1 MTPIIRPD
9 WWLPES
15 AATDETIYRNRRAVL
30 KGLGIGSIGA
40 GLALTGA
47 AGPAFGDTSDL
58 YPAPL
63 NPAYSTT
70 LNNRPLTS
78 FDIAS
83 TYNNYYEF
91 GTSKKVARNA
101 QKLSIDPWPIEIGG
115 LVNNPMTLD
124 FEELVRK
131 MPIEERV
138 YRHRCVEA
146 WSMVVPWSGFALKE
160 LVKLADPTSAAKYV
174 KFTSFLRPDEARNQ
188 FKSRWPFPYVEGL
201 EMAEATNDLSF
212 MVTGLYGQT
221 LPKQNGAP
229 MRLAVPWKYGFKH
242 NKGITRIDFVSEMP
256 TSFWMESGPAE
267 YGFFA
272 NVNPDVPHRR
282 WSQATEQDIGQK
294 GRRID
299 TLLYNGYADQ
309 VAALHAGRDSGRDV
323 FY

>member
-1 MTPIIRPD
+1 MKPIIRPD

-15 AATDETIYRNRRAVL
+15 AATDQTIYQNRRAIL

-40 GLALTGA
+40 GIALSGA
-47 AGPAFGDTSDL
+47 IPAFGDTSDL
-58 YPAPL
+58 YHARK
-63 NPAYSTT
+63 NPKYATT
-70 LNNRPLTS
+70 LNNRPLT
-78 FDIAS
+78 DYKTAT

-91 GTSKKVARNA
+91 GTSKKISKNA
-101 QKLSIDPWPIEIGG
+101 QALTIEPWPVEIGG

-124 FEELVRK
+124 FEDLVRK

-160 LVKLADPTSAAKYV
+160 LVRLADPKSDAKYV
-174 KFTSFLRPDEARNQ
+174 MLTSFNRPDEAKNQ
-188 FKSRWPFPYVEGL
+188 YRSRWPFPYVEGL
-201 EMAEATNDLSF
+201 ELREATNDLAF
-212 MVTGLYGQT
+212 MVTGLYGEP

-256 TSFWMESGPAE
+256 KTFWMASGPSE

-272 NVNPDVPHRR
+272 NVNPEVPHRR
-282 WSQATEQDIGQK
+282 WAQDMERDIGQGGK
-294 GRRID
+294 RIP

-309 VAALHAGRDSGRDV
+309 VASLYAGRDSGRTI

>member
-15 AATDETIYRNRRAVL
+15 AATDQKIYSNRRTIL

-40 GLALTGA
+40 GLALSGA
-47 AGPAFGDTSDL
+47 VPAHGDTSDL
-58 YPAPL
+58 YPARK
-63 NPAYSTT
+63 NQNFTDT
-70 LNNRPLTS
+70 LNGRPLTS
-78 FDIAS
+78 KDIAT

-91 GTSKKVARNA
+91 GTSKKISRNA
-101 QKLSIDPWPIEIGG
+101 QALSIDPWPVEIGG

-131 MPIEERV
+131 MPLEERV

-160 LVKLADPTSAAKYV
+160 LVKLADPQSGAKYV
-174 KFTSFLRPDEARNQ
+174 KFTSFLKPDEAKNQ
-188 FKSRWPFPYVEGL
+188 FRSRWPFPYVEGL
-201 EMAEATNDLSF
+201 ELKEATNDLSF
-212 MVTGLYGQT
+212 MVTGLYGEP

-242 NKGITRIDFVSEMP
+242 NKGITKIEFVSSKP
-256 TSFWMESGPAE
+256 TTFWMESGPAE

-282 WSQATEQDIGQK
+282 WSQARERDIGQS
-294 GRRID
+294 GRKID
-299 TLLYNGYADQ
+299 TLLYNGYGDQ
-309 VAALHAGRDSGRDV
+309 VASLYSGRDSGRDI
-323 FY
+323 FF

>member
-309 VAALHAGRDSGRDV
+309 VAALYAGRDSGRDV